1 METAAKPRRA
11 VATGSA
17 ATRPAAPFAQWHG
30 SEALGAQLRHAR
42 EQQGVSLRAF
52 AREIGVSASLVS
64 QIENGYVTP
73 SVGTLF
79 AFCTRLGL
87 VIDDL
92 FKGVE
97 RANGDGSPETRA
109 FSPAAPSRSPVQ
121 RSTDRKRIRLAGGVR
136 WERLTPEPDDEIE
149 FIHVVYEIGGES
161 CPEDS
166 LVRHGGREYVCILS
180 GRLGLQL
187 GLDTYELGPGDSVTF
202 DSQEPHRFWA
212 IGDEPAVAIWVI
224 ANRSGEDR
232 DRGWTR
238 IAKTA
243 LLSGGKG

>member
-1 METAAKPRRA
+1 METAARTRR
-11 VATGSA
+11 VVSPGSHGQKS
-17 ATRPAAPFAQWHG
+17 APPGGHWHG
-30 SEALGAQLRHAR
+30 SEALGAQLRLAR
-42 EQQGVSLRAF
+42 EQQGITLRAF
-52 AREIGVSASLVS
+52 AREVGVSASLVS

-87 VIDDL
+87 VVDDL

-97 RANGDGSPETRA
+97 RANGEASLENGSL
-109 FSPAAPSRSPVQ
+109 APSRARSPVQ
-121 RSTDRKRIRLAGGVR
+121 RGTSRKRIRLAGGVR

-149 FIHVVYEIGGES
+149 FIHVVYEVGGES

-180 GRLGLQL
+180 GRLALQL
-187 GLDTYELGPGDSVTF
+187 GLDTYELDPGDSVTF
-202 DSQEPHRFWA
+202 DSQEPHRFSA

-224 ANRSGEDR
+224 VNRSEEER
-232 DRGWTR
+232 RRGWTR
-238 IAKTA
+238 IAKTS
-243 LLSGGKG
+243 LLPGGKG

>member
-1 METAAKPRRA
+1 METAARTRR
-11 VATGSA
+11 VVSPGSHGQKS
-17 ATRPAAPFAQWHG
+17 APPGVHWHG
-30 SEALGAQLRHAR
+30 SEALGAQLRRAR
-42 EQQGVSLRAF
+42 EQQGITLRAF
-52 AREIGVSASLVS
+52 AREVGVSASLVS

-97 RANGDGSPETRA
+97 RANGDASPESRA
-109 FSPAAPSRSPVQ
+109 SPKAPSRNPVQ
-121 RSTDRKRIRLAGGVR
+121 RGTDRKHIRLAGGVR

-180 GRLGLQL
+180 GSLGLQI
-187 GLDTYELGPGDSVTF
+187 GLDTYELHTGDSVSF
-202 DSQEPHRFWA
+202 DSQEPHRFWT
-212 IGDEPAVAIWVI
+212 IGATPAVAIWVI

-243 LLSGGKG
+243 LLPGGKG

>member
-1 METAAKPRRA
+1 
-11 VATGSA
+11 
-17 ATRPAAPFAQWHG
+17 
-30 SEALGAQLRHAR
+30 LGAQLRRAR
-42 EQQGVSLRAF
+42 EQQGITLRAF
-52 AREIGVSASLVS
+52 AREVGVSASLVS

-97 RANGDGSPETRA
+97 RANGDASPESRA
-109 FSPAAPSRSPVQ
+109 LSRAPGRDPVQ
-121 RSTDRKRIRLAGGVR
+121 RSTDRKHIRLAGGVC

-149 FIHVVYEIGGES
+149 FIHVVYEIGGAS

-166 LVRHGGREYVCILS
+166 LVRHGGREYVCVQS
-180 GRLGLQL
+180 GRLGLQIV
-187 GLDTYELGPGDSVTF
+187 LDTYELHPGDSVAF
-202 DSQEPHRFWA
+202 DSQRPHRFWT
-212 IGDEPAVAIWVI
+212 IGDEPATAIWVI

-243 LLSGGKG
+243 LLPGGKG